1 MDADYDRYPPGSPEH
16 YAAYK
21 TNFLATDGAGAP
33 RPDDPAASY
42 EIEYACE
49 LAHLAVAEAM
59 YGQGER
65 QNAISRRGREPLGLV
80 AGNLDE
86 HGTGNHMPEAG

>member
-1 MDADYDRYPPGSPEH
+1 MDAGYRGHPPGSPEH

-21 TNFLATDGAGAP
+21 AGFLATGGAGAP

-49 LAHLAVAEAM
+49 LAHQAVAEAM
-59 YGQGER
+59 YGE
-65 QNAISRRGREPLGLV
+65 E
-80 AGNLDE
+80 
-86 HGTGNHMPEAG
+86 